1 MAKKRKTKEQ
11 KRLADLRHN
20 FKHAYTLDNSSVT
33 QPKLHVSKKSEVIT
47 TSISTNAY
55 PYLKKDLSKTALLT
69 LGILIFQ
76 LVLLA
81 ILKSH
86 ILSIPGLTY

>member
-20 FKHAYTLDNSSVT
+20 FKHTYTVVSSSIT
-33 QPKLHVSKKSEVIT
+33 QPKLHVLQKSEVIT
-47 TSISTNAY
+47 TSMSTNAY

-86 ILSIPGLTY
+86 IFVIPGLTY